1 MKMRLKVLIFILV
14 GVFSTSDPVTADQLH
29 LENGD
34 VITGEMIRMENQ
46 KLVFKTD
53 YAGEISVDWEKI
65 VKLITEDPI
74 KVILSDGSIL
84 EGFTGETVR
93 NKMTLKT
100 VKIEAPAQFKLAEV
114 KAINPVYKPLVK
126 IKVRAN
132 VGIRQERGNTD
143 TDKAYLDGEFSAR
156 TEKNRFILGGELSK
170 EKDSGA
176 TSSEDWKAYGNFSH
190 FLTEKWFF
198 YALSLFEHDKF
209 ADLDLRSTLG
219 GGPGFQFFESD
230 TLNLY
235 VLAGPGYVKED
246 FIEDKDQ
253 DFGVGQW
260 MISYDQYFFDK
271 TFQLFHNQ
279 NGFFKIANSSNWVIK
294 TRQGIRFPIYK
305 GLTTT
310 FQYRY
315 DYDNEP
321 SEDADRKWDSR
332 LMLLIGWEFEN

>member
-1 MKMRLKVLIFILV
+1 MRLRILIFILV
-14 GVFSTSDPVTADQLH
+14 GVFSISIPVTADQLH

-34 VITGEMIRMENQ
+34 VITGKMIRMENQ

-100 VKIEAPAQFKLAEV
+100 VKIEVPAQFKLAEV
-114 KAINPVYKPLVK
+114 KAINPADKPLVK

-132 VGIRQERGNTD
+132 VGINQERGNTD
-143 TDKAYLDGEFSAR
+143 TDKAHLDGEFSAR
-156 TEKNRFILGGELSK
+156 TEKNRFILGGELNK
-170 EKDSGA
+170 EKDRGA
-176 TSSEDWKAYGNFSH
+176 TSSEDWRAYGNYSH
-190 FLTEKWFF
+190 FVTEKWFF
-198 YALSLFEHDKF
+198 YALLLFEHDKF

-219 GGPGFQFFESD
+219 GGAGYQFFESD

-235 VLAGPGYVKED
+235 VIAGPGYVNED
-246 FIEDKDQ
+246 FIEDEDQ

-260 MISYDQYFFDK
+260 VISYDQYFFDK

-279 NGFFKIANSSNWVIK
+279 NGYFKIANSSNWVIK

-321 SEDADRKWDSR
+321 SEDADKKWDSR
-332 LMLLIGWEFEN
+332 LMFLIGWEFEN

>member
-1 MKMRLKVLIFILV
+1 MHLKILIFILV

-34 VITGEMIRMENQ
+34 IITGKMIRMENQ

-74 KVILSDGSIL
+74 KVILSDGSFL

-100 VKIEAPAQFKLAEV
+100 VKTEASAQFKLAEV
-114 KAINPVYKPLVK
+114 KAINPADKPLVK
-126 IKVRAN
+126 IKVLAN
-132 VGIRQERGNTD
+132 VGINQERGNTD
-143 TDKAYLDGEFSAR
+143 TDKAHLDGEFSAR
-156 TEKNRFILGGELSK
+156 TEKNRFILGGELNK
-170 EKDSGA
+170 EKDRGA
-176 TSSEDWKAYGNFSH
+176 TSSEDWKAYGNYSH

-219 GGPGFQFFESD
+219 GGAGYQFFESD

-235 VLAGPGYVKED
+235 VSAGPGYVNED
-246 FIEDKDQ
+246 FIEDEDQ

-260 MISYDQYFFDK
+260 VISYDQYFFDK

-279 NGFFKIANSSNWVIK
+279 NGYFKIANSSNWVIK

-305 GLTTT
+305 GLATT

-321 SEDADRKWDSR
+321 SEDADKKWDSR
-332 LMLLIGWEFEN
+332 LMFLIGWEFKN

>member
-1 MKMRLKVLIFILV
+1 MKMRLRILIFILV
-14 GVFSTSDPVTADQLH
+14 GVFSISIPVTADQLH

-34 VITGEMIRMENQ
+34 VITGKMIRMENQ

-93 NKMTLKT
+93 DKMTLKT
-100 VKIEAPAQFKLAEV
+100 VKIKVPAQFELAEV
-114 KAINPVYKPLVK
+114 KAINPADKPLVK

-132 VGIRQERGNTD
+132 VGINQERGNTD
-143 TDKAYLDGEFSAR
+143 TDKAHLDGEFSAR
-156 TEKNRFILGGELSK
+156 TEKNRFILGGELNK
-170 EKDSGA
+170 EKDRGA
-176 TSSEDWKAYGNFSH
+176 TSSEDWRAYGNYSH
-190 FLTEKWFF
+190 FVTEKWFF
-198 YALSLFEHDKF
+198 YALLLFEHDKF

-219 GGPGFQFFESD
+219 GGAGYQFFESD

-235 VLAGPGYVKED
+235 VIAGPGYVNED
-246 FIEDKDQ
+246 FIEDEDQ

-260 MISYDQYFFDK
+260 VISYDQYFFDK

-279 NGFFKIANSSNWVIK
+279 NGYFKIANSSNWIIK

-321 SEDADRKWDSR
+321 SEDADKKWDSR
-332 LMLLIGWEFEN
+332 LMFLIGWEFKN

>member
-1 MKMRLKVLIFILV
+1 MKMNLKILILILV
-14 GVFSTSDPVTADQLH
+14 GVFAISIPVMADQVH

-34 VITGEMIRMENQ
+34 VITGEVIRMENQ

-53 YAGEISVDWEKI
+53 YAGKISVNWKKI

-84 EGFTGETVR
+84 EEFTGEMLR

-100 VKIEAPAQFKLAEV
+100 VKIEAPAQFQLAEV
-114 KAINPVYKPLVK
+114 KAINPVYKPIVK
-126 IKVRAN
+126 IRMRAN
-132 VGIRQERGNTD
+132 VGINQERGNTD

-156 TEKNRFILGGELSK
+156 TKKNRFIFGGELNK
-170 EKDSGA
+170 EKDRGA
-176 TSSEDWKAYGNFSH
+176 TSSEEWKAYGNYSH

-198 YALSLFEHDKF
+198 YARSLFEHNKF

-219 GGPGFQFFESD
+219 GGPGYQFFESD

-235 VLAGPGYVKED
+235 VIVGPGYVNEA

-253 DFGVGQW
+253 DFWVGQW
-260 MISYDQYFFDK
+260 VISYDQYFFDK

-279 NGFFKIANSSNWVIK
+279 NGYIKADNSSNWIIN
-294 TRQGIRFPIYK
+294 TRQGVRFPIYK

-310 FQYRY
+310 FQYNY

-321 SEDADRKWDSR
+321 SEDADKKWGSR
-332 LMLLIGWEFEN
+332 LMFLIGWEFEN

>member
-1 MKMRLKVLIFILV
+1 
-14 GVFSTSDPVTADQLH
+14 LH
-29 LENGD
+29 GK
-34 VITGEMIRMENQ
+34 Q

-114 KAINPVYKPLVK
+114 KAINPVDKPLVK
-126 IKVRAN
+126 IKMRTN
-132 VGIRQERGNTD
+132 LGINQERGNTD
-143 TDKAYLDGEFSAR
+143 TDKAHLGGEFSAR
-156 TEKNRFILGGELSK
+156 TEKNRFILSGELTK
-170 EKDSGA
+170 EKDRGA
-176 TSSEDWKAYGNFSH
+176 TSSEDWKANGNYSH
-190 FLTEKWFF
+190 FLTEKWFL

-219 GGPGFQFFESD
+219 GGAGYQFFESE

-235 VLAGPGYVKED
+235 VSAGPGYVNED
-246 FIEDKDQ
+246 FITAEDKD
-253 DFGVGQW
+253 FAVAQW
-260 MISYDQYFFDK
+260 VISYDQYFFDK
-271 TFQLFHNQ
+271 TFQFFHNQ
-279 NGFFKIANSSNWVIK
+279 NGYFKIANSSNWVIK

-310 FQYRY
+310 FQYNY
-315 DYDNEP
+315 DYDNKP
-321 SEDADRKWDSR
+321 SEDADKKWDSK
-332 LMLLIGWEFEN
+332 LMFLIGWEFKN

>member
-1 MKMRLKVLIFILV
+1 MKMCLKLLIFILV
-14 GVFSTSDPVTADQLH
+14 GVFSISIPVTADQLY

-53 YAGEISVDWEKI
+53 YAGEISVDWKKI
-65 VKLITEDPI
+65 VKLITEDPV
-74 KVILSDGSIL
+74 KVILNDGSIL

-100 VKIEAPAQFKLAEV
+100 VKIEVPAQFKLAEV
-114 KAINPVYKPLVK
+114 KAINPADKPLVK

-132 VGIRQERGNTD
+132 VGINQERGNTD
-143 TDKAYLDGEFSAR
+143 TDKAHLDGEFSAR
-156 TEKNRFILGGELSK
+156 TEKNRFILGGELNK
-170 EKDSGA
+170 EKDRGT
-176 TSSEDWKAYGNFSH
+176 TSSEDWKAYGNYSH
-190 FLTEKWFF
+190 FLSEKWFL
-198 YALSLFEHDKF
+198 YALSFFEHDKF

-219 GGPGFQFFESD
+219 GGAGYQFFESD

-235 VLAGPGYVKED
+235 VSAGPGYVNED
-246 FIEDKDQ
+246 FIEDEDQ

-260 MISYDQYFFDK
+260 VISYDQYFFDK
-271 TFQLFHNQ
+271 HFQLFHNQ
-279 NGFFKIANSSNWVIK
+279 NGYVKSDNSSNWIIK

-310 FQYRY
+310 FQYNY

-321 SEDADRKWDSR
+321 SEDADKKWDSK
-332 LMLLIGWEFEN
+332 LMFLIGWEFKN

>member
-1 MKMRLKVLIFILV
+1 MKIRLKILIFILV
-14 GVFSTSDPVTADQLH
+14 GVFSTSVPVTADQLH

-34 VITGEMIRMENQ
+34 VITGEMIRMENK

-65 VKLITEDPI
+65 VKLIAEDPI

-114 KAINPVYKPLVK
+114 KAINPVDKPLVK

-132 VGIRQERGNTD
+132 LGINQERGNTD
-143 TDKAYLDGEFSAR
+143 TDEAHLDGEFSAR
-156 TEKNRFILGGELSK
+156 TEKNRFILGGELTK
-170 EKDSGA
+170 EKDGGA
-176 TSSEDWKAYGNFSH
+176 TTSEDWKAYGHYSH
-190 FLTEKWFF
+190 FLNEKRFL

-219 GGPGFQFFESD
+219 GGAGYQFFESE

-235 VLAGPGYVKED
+235 ISAGPGYVKED
-246 FIEDKDQ
+246 FIEAEDK

-260 MISYDQYFFDK
+260 VISYDQYFFDK
-271 TFQLFHNQ
+271 IFQLFHNQ
-279 NGFFKIANSSNWVIK
+279 NGYVKIANSSNWLIK

-305 GLTTT
+305 GFTTT
-310 FQYRY
+310 LQYQY

-321 SEDADRKWDSR
+321 SEDADKKWDSK
-332 LMLLIGWEFEN
+332 LMVLIGWEFKN